1 MLEKYGVLSGWWLT
15 GGSGIMPSTHGWH
28 GICNPPASASSAADI
43 IGLCFQIPLFTTI
56 DLLPSQV
63 F

>member
-28 GICNPPASASSAADI
+28 GICNPPASASSVH
-43 IGLCFQIPLFTTI
+43 LPL
-56 DLLPSQV
+56 
-63 F
+63 